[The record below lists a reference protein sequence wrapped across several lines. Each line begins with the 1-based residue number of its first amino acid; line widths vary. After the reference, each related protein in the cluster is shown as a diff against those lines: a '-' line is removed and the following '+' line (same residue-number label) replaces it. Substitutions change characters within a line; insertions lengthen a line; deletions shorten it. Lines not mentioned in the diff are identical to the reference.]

1 VRGFIKDNE
10 TPLVSQFK
18 LTEVPMFIR
27 VFHARVRSGKQAEF
41 KKILELLALPNIQ
54 YRNGMVAFYPGQPVG
69 PNLDQFVLVTVWK
82 NAPPDVSGDSAK
94 AIIPAEALPLLEEW
108 HEHDYK
114 AFGVLETPTQPLF
127 QSI

>member
-1 VRGFIKDNE
+1 
-10 TPLVSQFK
+10 
-18 LTEVPMFIR
+18 MFIR
-27 VFHARVRSGKQAEF
+27 VFHARVRAGKQAEF
-41 KKILELLALPNIQ
+41 KRVLEMLALPNIQ
-54 YRNGMVAFYPGQPVG
+54 YRNGMIAFYPGQPVG

-82 NAPPDVSGDSAK
+82 NAPPEARGKDDSAR

-114 AFGVLETPTQPLF
+114 TFGIGEPNTQPLF